1 MTELR
6 LFEETG
12 LPAVRLRAGPGGGAA
27 VLAQALGVALPDRP
41 NTFTGDAALSCA
53 WTEPRAWLVLGAGGA
68 LPDSALPMAIDV
80 SDRYASLRLQGA
92 RAWDVLAAGT
102 GLDPAA
108 LAPGRCA
115 QTLFAEEIGIF
126 VQRLAGAEPDY
137 RVLVE
142 APLAA
147 FLTGWLRQQLAVVE
161 PAPPSGTIESHGPR
175 RS

>member
-12 LPAVRLRAGPGGGAA
+12 LPVVRLRAGPRGGAT
-27 VLAQALGVALPDRP
+27 VLAQALGVTLPDQP
-41 NTFTGDAALSCA
+41 NTFTGDAVRSCA
-53 WTEPRAWLVLGAGGA
+53 WTEPRAWLVLGAAGA
-68 LPDSALPMAIDV
+68 LPDGALPMAIEV

-92 RAWDVLAAGT
+92 RAWEVLAAGT

-115 QTLFAEEIGIF
+115 QTLFAEEIIVF
-126 VQRLAGAEPDY
+126 VQRLLGAEPDY

-147 FLTGWLRQQLAVVE
+147 FLTGWLRTALAAAE
-161 PAPPSGTIESHGPR
+161 PGAGSGTIEAHAPR